1 MAGLG
6 IPPSTKPGIKSSAL
20 DPGSTRTV
28 KNNLTGADVSAS
40 TRTQRIPRRLSV
52 GFTEYG
58 YIAADGK
65 SIPEEYLVRITS
77 YKHNATIIAPLQED
91 IALRVESRWE
101 PFIPT
106 SMLARANILTQAVT
120 SSERSFITQ
129 ATSRRI
135 WMGSSPMV
143 ISLRLRFEAVQ
154 DPFAEVVE
162 PSRLLQSIAVPS
174 DPSTNTSDSGE
185 VGKSLQAG
193 NYWDVVSKLPGLQ
206 PPGPTPFS
214 WDNLLSGQKA
224 YPTMSRSDVESSLRG
239 GDFIMIEV
247 GRFLTFW
254 NVIVR
259 ENTVNFK
266 VKFDPNG
273 DPISSE
279 VEVVFET
286 YEMPTVEGLR
296 KSYTKVSATE
306 GSA

>member
-1 MAGLG
+1 MAD
-6 IPPSTKPGIKSSAL
+6 SKSSAL

-28 KNNLTGADVSAS
+28 KNNLTGADRLTAS
-40 TRTQRIPRRLSV
+40 RTKRIPRRLSV
-52 GFTEYG
+52 GFAEYG
-58 YIAADGK
+58 YRDISSDGK
-65 SIPEEYLVRITS
+65 AIPEEYLVRITS

-91 IALRVESRWE
+91 IVLRVESRWE
-101 PFIPT
+101 PFVPT
-106 SMLARANILTQAVT
+106 SLLARANILTQAIT
-120 SSERSFITQ
+120 SSTRSFITQ

-135 WMGSSPMV
+135 WMGSSPMI
-143 ISLRLRFEAVQ
+143 ISLRLRFEAIK
-154 DPFAEVVE
+154 DTFAEVVE
-162 PSRLLQSIAVPS
+162 PSRLLQSIAIPS
-174 DPSTNTSDSGE
+174 DPSTNVSDTGE
-185 VGKSLQAG
+185 IGKNLKAG
-193 NYWDVVSKLPGLQ
+193 KYWDVISKLPGLK

-214 WDNLLSGQKA
+214 WDNLLSGQRS
-224 YPTMSRSDVESSLRG
+224 YPTMSKSEVTSSLHG

-259 ENTVNFK
+259 ESRVNYK

-273 DPISSE
+273 DPISSD

-286 YEMPTVEGLR
+286 YEMPTVEGLQ